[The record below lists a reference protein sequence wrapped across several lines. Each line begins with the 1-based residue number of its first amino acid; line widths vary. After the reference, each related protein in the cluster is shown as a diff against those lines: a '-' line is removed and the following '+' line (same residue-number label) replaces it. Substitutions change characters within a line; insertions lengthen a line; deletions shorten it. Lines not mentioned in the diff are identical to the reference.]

1 METRS
6 GGQKPHLAMRSHLTH
21 PKTFLVPLAL
31 CINHVAPIWG
41 DGHALYTAAVSQPCH
56 LDIPQ
61 VEVAAVRLQLT
72 RSVNRH
78 RHKREARDYER
89 QHLVPPPPS
98 NGNLLAGRGSRF

>member
-6 GGQKPHLAMRSHLTH
+6 GGQKLHVAMRSHLTH

-41 DGHALYTAAVSQPCH
+41 DGNALHTAAVGQPCH

-61 VEVAAVRLQLT
+61 VEVAAVRLQPT
-72 RSVNRH
+72 RPVNNH
-78 RHKREARDYER
+78 RHNREARDYEC
-89 QHLVPPPPS
+89 QHIAPPPPS
-98 NGNLLAGRGSRF
+98 NGTLLVHTAS